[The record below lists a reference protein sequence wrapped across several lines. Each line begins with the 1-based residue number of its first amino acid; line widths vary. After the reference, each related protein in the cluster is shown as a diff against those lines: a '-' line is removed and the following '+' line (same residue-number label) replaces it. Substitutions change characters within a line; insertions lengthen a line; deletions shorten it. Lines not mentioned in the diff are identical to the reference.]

1 MWRRLSV
8 TRTPAVRR
16 RLCLPRRSF
25 CSPTTAALQGALR
38 PSPHAQDDFF
48 VDIDSLAGYSE
59 SAEAMGSSNPQQ
71 RAASHAQPSSDS
83 SEHRSGPASDVL
95 GVIRSVPEEE
105 GARYSRLQIPL
116 VDSDEAS
123 AMSPRL
129 RSNTRAGLGLGEEA
143 AYADFSAGPIETQES
158 TQHTTADGSRNG
170 GAALEVAVQD
180 AEADADGGGRLPD
193 PTHLPY
199 DDERFAEMLLE
210 MEVNGVI
217 DETWQNA
224 NKAHVEDVKEIADIL
239 ASLKV
244 RDICCIDVSEK
255 TSNFDYMM
263 FGTCEGARHIH
274 LAAWAAQDADKVHRI
289 SKIKRKQM
297 DELWEVVPIG
307 RIVLNLMVESFR
319 EEMSLERKWAVTRSM
334 DPLAAANAPISE
346 GRQVKAHGLWTL
358 TLNLQ
363 DLEDFE
369 VDYCKDILMRQM

>member
-1 MWRRLSV
+1 MLRRLSAKC
-8 TRTPAVRR
+8 TPAVRR
-16 RLCLPRRSF
+16 HWCLSNRCF
-25 CSPTTAALQGALR
+25 IATTSVQRAVSQAK
-38 PSPHAQDDFF
+38 DDFF
-48 VDIDSLAGYSE
+48 VDIDNLAGFGEVAE
-59 SAEAMGSSNPQQ
+59 SAGSSCHQQ
-71 RAASHAQPSSDS
+71 PASQAHPSSIS
-83 SEHRSGPASDVL
+83 SAPSLDAL
-95 GVIRSVPEEE
+95 GVVRNVPEDENV
-105 GARYSRLQIPL
+105 RYSRLQIPL
-116 VDSDEAS
+116 AVREDGAGADGVQ
-123 AMSPRL
+123 M
-129 RSNTRAGLGLGEEA
+129 RSNARAALKLGEEA
-143 AYADFSAGPIETQES
+143 RYADESAGPTRKTETNES
-158 TQHTTADGSRNG
+158 SKRGESSRDGTST
-170 GAALEVAVQD
+170 LEKMHS
-180 AEADADGGGRLPD
+180 EESADAGGNSRLPD
-193 PTHLPY
+193 PTRLPY

-217 DETWQNA
+217 DETWQDA
-224 NKAHVEDVKEIADIL
+224 RKAHIEDVKEIASIL

-244 RDICCIDVSEK
+244 RDMCCIDVSEK

-263 FGTCEGARHIH
+263 FGTCEGPRHIH

-289 SKIKRKQM
+289 SKIKRKQT

-319 EEMSLERKWAVTRSM
+319 EEMTLERKWVVTRSM